1 MRQETVYE
9 VMDTVLR
16 PWPVGFTVIDCD
28 RLILSATQLI
38 YLEPCKPYLR
48 RSPKGQSEYQRNLQ
62 WEFLSGQPKGF
73 PKVCQTLEYPYKPR
87 MRRRLCLRTI
97 LREASESP

>member
-28 RLILSATQLI
+28 RLILSATNLPRA
-38 YLEPCKPYLR
+38 YCKPHLR
-48 RSPKGQSEYQRNLQ
+48 RSPKGQSEDRRNLQ
-62 WEFLSGQPKGF
+62 WEFLFRQPKGF
-73 PKVCQTLEYPYKPR
+73 PNVCQTLEYPYKPR
-87 MRRRLCLRTI
+87 MRRRFCLRTI